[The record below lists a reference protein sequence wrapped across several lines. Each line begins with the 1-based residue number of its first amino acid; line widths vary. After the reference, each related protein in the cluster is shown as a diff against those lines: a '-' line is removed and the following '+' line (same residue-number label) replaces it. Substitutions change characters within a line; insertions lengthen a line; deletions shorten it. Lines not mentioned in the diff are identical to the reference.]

1 MTNIT
6 ELIRNLRTKNGDY
19 SAKLPHLHFEEGID
33 QQISSMEYDYIDDIL
48 KLNQDLK
55 IKLKTNPQ

>member
-6 ELIRNLRTKNGDY
+6 ELIRNLRTKTGDY
-19 SAKLPHLHFEEGID
+19 SAKLPHLYLEEGID
-33 QQISSMEYDYIDDIL
+33 QKISSMEYDYVDDIL

-55 IKLKTNPQ
+55 IKLNNMPK